1 MADHKIHHFEQL
13 LKELEDDMGRLNALM
28 HQSFIVS
35 ENLRR
40 THLLINEN
48 YEAWCTNVITRQ

>member
-13 LKELEDDMGRLNALM
+13 LKELEDNMGRLNALM
-28 HQSFIVS
+28 QQSFAVA

-40 THLLINEN
+40 SYLLINEN
-48 YEAWCTNVITRQ
+48 YEEWCTHVITRQ

>member
-13 LKELEDDMGRLNALM
+13 LKELEDNMGRLGALM
-28 HQSFIVS
+28 QQSFVVA

-48 YEAWCTNVITRQ
+48 YESWCTNVTTRQ